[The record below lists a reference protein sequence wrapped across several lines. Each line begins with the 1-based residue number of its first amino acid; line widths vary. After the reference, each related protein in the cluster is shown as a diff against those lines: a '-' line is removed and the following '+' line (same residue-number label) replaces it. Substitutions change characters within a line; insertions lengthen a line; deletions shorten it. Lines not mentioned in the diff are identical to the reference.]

1 MDGTP
6 TCRLNDYVLTNLA
19 QNKIDHGSA
28 QVSSNLEA
36 PKKLN
41 FAFNTAVHKA
51 IEVSEKN
58 FDELIGKHG
67 LHVQNYEG
75 YGKGL
80 IKKFK
85 CSPDAYVQMIIQL
98 AYFKMH
104 GVSNPTYESAQV
116 RKFQHGRTETC
127 RTVSTE
133 SVAWVKSMED
143 PFKSAAEK
151 TDLFKKALESHVG
164 YMSKAVEGHG
174 VDRHL
179 LGLRLSLKAHES
191 KPEMFAQDIFS
202 RSCHWNLSTSQ
213 LSGENFDGYGW
224 GEVVP
229 DGYGVAYMVN
239 EHNLSFNVASMK
251 NMHPE
256 RLHHYLKESA
266 TEMKQLFEQ
275 TLLEAP
281 KSKL

>member
-6 TCRLNDYVLTNLA
+6 TCRLNDYVCTTLA

-28 QVSSNLEA
+28 TVSANLEA
-36 PKKLN
+36 PQKLN

-51 IEVSEKN
+51 IETSEKN
-58 FDELIGKHG
+58 FEELIGKHG
-67 LHVQNYEG
+67 LHVQKYEG

-104 GVSNPTYESAQV
+104 GVSRPTYESAQV

-133 SVAWVKSMED
+133 SVAWVKAMED
-143 PFKSAAEK
+143 PNVSAAEK
-151 TDLFKKALESHVG
+151 TALFKKALDSHVA
-164 YMSKAVEGHG
+164 YMARAVEGRG
-174 VDRHL
+174 CDRHL
-179 LGLRLSLKAHES
+179 LGLRLSLKSHES
-191 KPEMFAQDIFS
+191 KPTMFQQEIFS
-202 RSCHWNLSTSQ
+202 RSSHWNLSTSQ
-213 LSGENFDGYGW
+213 LSGEYFDGYGW

-229 DGYGVAYMVN
+229 DGYGIAYMVN
-239 EHNLSFNVASMK
+239 ENNLSFNVASMK
-251 NMHPE
+251 EMHPE

-266 TEMKQLFEQ
+266 SEMKQLFEQ